1 MLKKNQIIMNEGYDK
16 KDILFSKG
24 VGSHI
29 YIKNKKYLDLSFCAG
44 TNLLGHNSPIYKNAV
59 KQLIKN
65 DVSNFAAK
73 NLHAEEFSK
82 NTKKTFPKYSK
93 FIFCNSALRLFLNHS
108 ELQEQLLKKI

>member
-44 TNLLGHNSPIYKNAV
+44 TNLLGHNSPI
-59 KQLIKN
+59 
-65 DVSNFAAK
+65 
-73 NLHAEEFSK
+73 
-82 NTKKTFPKYSK
+82 
-93 FIFCNSALRLFLNHS
+93 
-108 ELQEQLLKKI
+108 

>member
-1 MLKKNQIIMNEGYDK
+1 MNEGNDK

-44 TNLLGHNSPIYKNAV
+44 TNLPGHNSPIYKNAV

-73 NLHAEEFSK
+73 NYMQKS
-82 NTKKTFPKYSK
+82 FPK
-93 FIFCNSALRLFLNHS
+93 H
-108 ELQEQLLKKI
+108 